1 MTRTIAIAAI
11 ALILTGAGC
20 VNAPVTTDAG
30 STELTRNDEPAA
42 RGRALDLRGRGLT
55 AVPMDV
61 FDRTDLETLD
71 VSENRLTGALPS
83 QLGRL
88 TNLKTLDAS
97 DNRMTGVPAEVRMLR
112 DLETLDLSNND
123 ITGLPLELGD
133 LTQLKVLDLRGNPY
147 STQDLDA
154 IAAKLTNTEIRR

>member
-1 MTRTIAIAAI
+1 MRILPYLLITLVTI
-11 ALILTGAGC
+11 GAGC
-20 VNAPVTTDAG
+20 ASAPVTTDTG
-30 STELTRNDEPAA
+30 STELAEYDEAVA
-42 RGRALDLRGRGLT
+42 SGRILDLRRNELT
-55 AVPMDV
+55 EVPMGA
-61 FDRTDLETLD
+61 FDRTDIDVLD

-88 TNLKTLDAS
+88 TNLKTLDVS
-97 DNRMTGVPAEVRMLR
+97 DNRLTGVPAEIRLLR
-112 DLETLDLSNND
+112 NLEVLDLSNNNL
-123 ITGLPLELGD
+123 TGLPLELGD